1 MPDLVTTPRLHINSA
16 RLREDFEQL
25 SAIGATE
32 RGGVNRP
39 ALSAAHMEAR
49 RWLKQRAMDAGLTVR
64 EDAAGNVILRLESP
78 ISQARTLIIG
88 SHLDSVPN
96 GGRYDGALGVLAGLE
111 VLRVVKEQQL
121 FLPVHLEAVDFTDEE
136 GTLVSFLGSFAMS
149 GKLTEEDILHPRGGE
164 DVFRDG
170 LRRAGL
176 KRERLREAGRAP
188 GELAGYLELHI
199 EQGPVLEQAG
209 FPIGVVQAISGIRFF
224 TLQFEGRAHHAGTT
238 PMERRQDAG
247 LAAASFVVRFHQMVR
262 EGFPAGVGNI
272 GQVNFWPGAFNIVPA
287 RAVLMVEVR
296 AAEAN
301 QLRQMAEAAIG
312 LAHSVSAEFKVGC
325 EVGAIGER
333 LPVAMDAGLQRLIRQ
348 TAEANGWKTM
358 SIVSGAGHDAQSFA
372 DLCPTAVIFIPSHE
386 GISHAED
393 EFSEWE
399 DCLRGTELLLQ
410 VVLGAAQ

>member
-1 MPDLVTTPRLHINSA
+1 
-16 RLREDFEQL
+16 
-25 SAIGATE
+25 
-32 RGGVNRP
+32 
-39 ALSAAHMEAR
+39 MEAR

>member
-1 MPDLVTTPRLHINSA
+1 MTTPQIHINST
-16 RLREDFEQL
+16 RLREDFDRL

-39 ALSAAHMEAR
+39 ALSEAHLEAR
-49 RWLKQRAMDAGLTVR
+49 RWLKQQAIEAGLTVR

-78 ISQARTLIIG
+78 VRQARTLIIG

-111 VLRVVKEQQL
+111 VLRVVKESQL
-121 FLPVHLEAVDFTDEE
+121 ILPVHLEVVDFTDEE

-176 KRERLREAGRAP
+176 SRERLREARRDAQ
-188 GELAGYLELHI
+188 ELAGYLELHI

-209 FPIGVVQAISGIRFF
+209 IPIGIVRAISGIRFF

-238 PMERRQDAG
+238 PMGRRQDAG
-247 LAAASFVVRFHQMVR
+247 VAAADFVVRFHQMVR
-262 EGFPAGVGNI
+262 ERFPDGVGNV
-272 GQVNFWPGAFNIVPA
+272 GQIDFWPGAFNIVPA
-287 RAVLMVEVR
+287 RAVIMVEVR

-301 QLRQMAEAAIG
+301 QLRQMAEAAIE
-312 LAHSVSAEFKVGC
+312 LAHSVSAEYKVGC
-325 EVGAIGER
+325 EVGAMGER
-333 LPVAMDAGLQRLIRQ
+333 LPVEMDARLQRLIRQ

-372 DLCPTAVIFIPSHE
+372 DLCPTAVIFIPSQD

-410 VVLGAAQ
+410 VVLGAVQ